1 MNKKKKYRKTS
12 EKDIE
17 FNCLN
22 PIFWIIKTK
31 KKNLVRIHLFT
42 YIAIFQPLH
51 EPILRQQTSKRMKT
65 SGKTSKADKRDE
77 PKERW

>member
-31 KKNLVRIHLFT
+31 KKNLVRDPSI
-42 YIAIFQPLH
+42 YLH
-51 EPILRQQTSKRMKT
+51 RYLPTPSRAHSTPTNEQTNENVRQDIEGR
-65 SGKTSKADKRDE
+65 
-77 PKERW
+77 

>member
-31 KKNLVRIHLFT
+31 KKEFR
-42 YIAIFQPLH
+42 
-51 EPILRQQTSKRMKT
+51 
-65 SGKTSKADKRDE
+65 
-77 PKERW
+77 